1 LFMFLYDT
9 KARKKVE
16 IQPQDDTLKIYACG
30 PTVYRDA
37 HVGNM
42 RTFLLNDLIH
52 RTALAKGWKVLLIQ
66 NITDVGHMV
75 DDTDLASDD
84 KVLEQSKKEKITAL
98 DIAEKYQNRFFND
111 LARLNILP
119 ATKYPKAS
127 ESIDLMLELTE
138 TLIAK
143 GFAYQGKDGS
153 VFFDANS
160 FSDYGAISGNRLAD
174 LKPGHR
180 FESEPDENKKFHA
193 DWALWKIAPT
203 TRTQLVWPTKWGIGF
218 PGWHIECSA
227 MSLHWLGDEID
238 IHTGGIDLRF
248 PHHEDERA
256 QSNAASGKEV
266 VKHWVHGEHLLFE
279 GRKMSKSTQNVVLV
293 EDLIAKG
300 FNPLS
305 LRLVFLE
312 HRYRQQVDLTWNSL
326 TAADK
331 TLNRWYRLIAQLI
344 ESADGEVDETFVN
357 KIQGFMENDLD
368 TVSAI
373 LTLREVEKSDE
384 INTATKLHIFIH
396 AEKWLGLGFDQEF
409 EKPNIDF
416 SEEVLELAAQRKQAR
431 ADKDWA
437 ASDRLRD
444 ELKNLGV
451 LVTDAADGQELTHL
465 Q

>member
-1 LFMFLYDT
+1 MFLYDT
-9 KARKKVE
+9 KARKKVQ
-16 IQPQDDTLKIYACG
+16 IQPQGDTLKIYACG

-52 RTALAKGWKVLLIQ
+52 RTAIAKGWKVQLVQ

-84 KVLEQSKKEKITAL
+84 KILEQSKKEKITAL
-98 DIAEKYQNRFFND
+98 DIAEKYLNKFFND
-111 LARLNILP
+111 LNRLNILP
-119 ATKYPKAS
+119 ATQYPKAS
-127 ESIDLMLELTE
+127 ESIELMLDLTK

-160 FSDYGAISGNRLAD
+160 FTDYGALSGNRLAD

-203 TRTQLVWPTKWGIGF
+203 TRTQLIWPTEWGTGF

-227 MSLHWLGDEID
+227 MSLHWLGNEID

-331 TLNRWYRLIAQLI
+331 TLNRWYRLIAQWG
-344 ESADGEVDETFVN
+344 ESATGEIDETFIAQI
-357 KIQGFMENDLD
+357 KGFMENDLD
-368 TVSAI
+368 TISAI
-373 LTLREVEKSDE
+373 LTLREVEKSNE
-384 INTATKLHIFIH
+384 ITAATKLHTFRQ
-396 AEKWLGLGFDQEF
+396 AEKWLGLGFDQNF
-409 EKPNIDF
+409 KKPNLDF
-416 SEEVLELAAQRKQAR
+416 SEEVLQLAQARKQAR
-431 ADKDWA
+431 TDKDWE

-444 ELKNLGV
+444 ELKSLGV
-451 LVTDAADGQELTHL
+451 LVTDAADGQELTQLH
-465 Q
+465 

>member
-1 LFMFLYDT
+1 MFLYDT

-16 IQPQDDTLKIYACG
+16 VIVKDETLKIYACG

-52 RTALAKGWKVLLIQ
+52 RTALAKGWKVQLIQ

-75 DDTDLASDD
+75 DDTDLAVDD
-84 KVLEQSKKEKITAL
+84 KMLEQSKTEKISAL
-98 DIAEKYQNRFFND
+98 EIAEKYQNRFLKD
-111 LARLNILP
+111 LDRLNILP

-127 ESIDLMLELTE
+127 ESIDLMIDLIS
-138 TLIAK
+138 TLINK

-160 FSDYGAISGNRLAD
+160 FSDYGAISGNRLSD

-180 FESEPDENKKFHA
+180 FETELDDNKKFHA
-193 DWALWKIAPT
+193 DWGLWKIAPT
-203 TRTQLVWPTKWGIGF
+203 TRTQLVWDTPWGVGF

-227 MSLHWLGDEID
+227 MSLHLLGTDID

-266 VKHWVHGEHLLFE
+266 VKHWVHAEHLLFE

-293 EDLIAKG
+293 EDVIKRG
-300 FNPLS
+300 FNPLC

-312 HRYRQQVDLTWNSL
+312 HRYRQQLDLTWNSIQ
-326 TAADK
+326 AADK
-331 TLNRWYRLIAQLI
+331 TLQRWYKQIEQWQQSPSEAIDESSLALI
-344 ESADGEVDETFVN
+344 S
-357 KIQGFMENDLD
+357 GFMENDLD
-368 TVSAI
+368 SVNAI
-373 LTLREVEKSDE
+373 LTLREVEKS
-384 INTATKLHIFIH
+384 NQLNAASKLHTFRQ

-409 EKPNIDF
+409 KSTNHTF
-416 SEEVLELAAQRKQAR
+416 SEEVNQLAQQRIQAR

-444 ELKNLGV
+444 ELKALGV
-451 LVTDAADGQELTHL
+451 LVVDTANGQEITPLP
-465 Q
+465 